1 MNSIVK
7 YFTILLIFLPIA
19 CKNKDTSISLIQEE
33 DLDLQMIAAY
43 KEGMQELE
51 DGNVILAAKKFNE
64 AELLYPQSLWAP
76 RSSLMAAYAY
86 YLQLYYADA
95 IRELERF
102 LKTYPNHIRKDYAH
116 YLLGMSYYD
125 QIISEKKDLGP
136 IEEAKKNFEFVIKNY
151 PNTDFALDS
160 KFKLDLINDV
170 LASKEIYLGRYW
182 L

>member
-7 YFTILLIFLPIA
+7 YFTILLIILPIA

-51 DGNVILAAKKFNE
+51 DGDVILAAKKFNE

-86 YLQLYYADA
+86 YSQLYYDDT
-95 IRELERF
+95 IRELKRF

-160 KFKLDLINDV
+160 EFKLELIEEM
-170 LASKEIYLGRYW
+170 LASKEMYLA
-182 L
+182 